1 MRAAGPFSMTPTG
14 VGTQMPLMVFRIGR
28 VRASDVSER
37 SNTRWR
43 RLTAE
48 RVLQFRLVFIARW
61 RCGLVGDRLHR
72 RGLGFMSTKRDD
84 SSGIGG
90 PRQFETTRWTMV
102 RTAGDASSPD
112 AEQALTTLCRTYWYP
127 LYAYLRREGHARED
141 ARDLTQAFF
150 VKLLEEGTIRVAD
163 PRRGKFRSFLLASL
177 KHFVSNQLRRER
189 TAKRGLGRA
198 PTSLDFLDFE
208 IAEGRYA
215 KELAHAATPEQVFER
230 RWAFTVLEQVVED
243 LRREYADLGKARLFS
258 HLKPF
263 LGGDSDTV
271 PYREIATELDMTEG
285 SVKVAV
291 HRLRRRCR
299 ALLLSEI
306 AHTVADPADVEGELR
321 HWRTL
326 ILSEGV

>member
-1 MRAAGPFSMTPTG
+1 
-14 VGTQMPLMVFRIGR
+14 
-28 VRASDVSER
+28 
-37 SNTRWR
+37 
-43 RLTAE
+43 
-48 RVLQFRLVFIARW
+48 
-61 RCGLVGDRLHR
+61 
-72 RGLGFMSTKRDD
+72 MSTKRDD

-141 ARDLTQAFF
+141 ARDLTQSFF

-243 LRREYADLGKARLFS
+243 LRREYVDLGKARLFS